1 MDHLICLLFLLLGLI
16 IGIIVVLLINAI
28 RFKNNEN
35 KINKMLI
42 NAKTEANIIKTDA
55 LKEAEEKSL
64 LLETKVLKELNE
76 KKAEYKKEGLRLEQ
90 REESLSK
97 RDDILQKRELL
108 MDEKEQKNFL
118 LQEKNNEKKIQ
129 LDRIYNEELL
139 KLEKISNYSAVEAKR
154 ILIEKIN
161 ESCELE
167 FSNLIKEKSREA
179 NFTAKEQSKN
189 ILVSAMQRYVGDLVV
204 SENVTIVEIPNE
216 EMKGKLI
223 GREGR
228 NIRTIEA
235 ITGVDL
241 IIDDTPGVV
250 VLSCFDPL
258 RREIARICLQTMIKD
273 GKIHPSRIEDLYEK
287 VSSDIVD
294 EINEIAKSV
303 LIELGINMYEEE
315 LITIVGKLKYRSS
328 FGQNALQHSVEV
340 AYLAGNIAAELGED
354 ITLARRAGLLHDI
367 GKAINT
373 EIGGSHVD
381 IGKEIAKKY
390 KENEVVINS
399 IASHHG
405 DEDATSIISVIV
417 GIADAI
423 SASRPG
429 ARRDSSENYFRRLE
443 DLEKIGNG
451 FEGVEKAFAVQAG
464 RELRII
470 VNPKEVDDIA
480 SFKLAREIKNKI
492 ESEMSYPGVIKVV
505 VIRQTRIEEQ
515 AK

>member
-1 MDHLICLLFLLLGLI
+1 MDYLICLLFLLLGLI
-16 IGIIVVLLINAI
+16 IGIIIVLLINAI

-42 NAKTEANIIKTDA
+42 NAKTEADILKNKT
-55 LKEAEEKSL
+55 LKEAEEKTRV
-64 LLETKVLKELNE
+64 LENKVLRELDE
-76 KKAEYKKEGLRLEQ
+76 KKSEYKKEKLRLEQ

-97 RDDILQKRELL
+97 RDEILQKRELL
-108 MDEKEQKNFL
+108 MDEKEHKIFV
-118 LQEKNNEKKIQ
+118 LQEQNNDKKLQ

-139 KLEKISNYSAVEAKR
+139 KLEKISNYSMSEAKR
-154 ILIEKIN
+154 ILINKIN

-167 FSNLIKEKSREA
+167 FSNLIREKEQEAKFVAKEK
-179 NFTAKEQSKN
+179 SKN
-189 ILVSAMQRYVGDLVV
+189 ILVSSMQRYVGDLVI
-204 SENVTIVEIPNE
+204 SENVTMVEIPNE

-258 RREIARICLQTMIKD
+258 RREIARICLETMIKD

-287 VSSDIVD
+287 VSNDII
-294 EINEIAKSV
+294 EETNENAKAV
-303 LIELGINMYEEE
+303 LIELGINIFEEE
-315 LITIVGKLKYRSS
+315 LITIIGRLKYRSS
-328 FGQNALQHSVEV
+328 FGQNALQHSIEV
-340 AYLAGNIAAELGED
+340 AYLAGNIASELGED

-373 EIGGSHVD
+373 EIGGSHVE

-390 KENEVVINS
+390 KEHEVVINS

-405 DEDATSIISVIV
+405 DEEATSIISSIV
-417 GIADAI
+417 GMADAI

-429 ARRDSSENYFRRLE
+429 ARKDSSENYFRRLE
-443 DLEKIGNG
+443 DLEKIGNS
-451 FEGVEKAFAVQAG
+451 FSGVEKAFAVQAG
-464 RELRII
+464 RELRVI
-470 VNPKEVDDIA
+470 VNPKEVDDIV

-505 VIRQTRIEEQ
+505 LIRQTRIEEQ